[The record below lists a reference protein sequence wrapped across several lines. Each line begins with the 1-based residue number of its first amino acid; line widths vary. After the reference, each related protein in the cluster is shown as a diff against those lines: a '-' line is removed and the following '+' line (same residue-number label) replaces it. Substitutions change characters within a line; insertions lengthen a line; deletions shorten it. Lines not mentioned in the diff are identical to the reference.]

1 MPEDTRAIAD
11 AFDERAKDYS
21 KSDWHQQYADRLVE
35 LAWLQPG
42 QRVLDAGAGTG
53 FAAIAIARRV
63 GPSGHVVAVDI
74 SPGMLEQAWTAIDA
88 AGTPGVE
95 LMQADATDLHPF
107 APATFDAVICSSAIL
122 YMPVEKA
129 LREWHR
135 LLKPHGL
142 VGLSTTRAGS
152 PPAGRLFRECAAA
165 FGVILGDPSA
175 ELGTPER
182 CRTSLEASG
191 FSNVTVVPGEIALSA
206 ADLAMAWASN
216 LRSAAH
222 GAVRAL
228 SPSDQDALRGAYEL
242 ALRRAQEEDA
252 RSFARADV
260 LYAFGRR

>member
-1 MPEDTRAIAD
+1 MTDDTRAIAD
-11 AFDERAKDYS
+11 TFDERAKDYS
-21 KSDWHQQYADRLVE
+21 KSDWHRLYAERLVE

-53 FAAIAIARRV
+53 FATIAMARRV
-63 GPSGHVVAVDI
+63 GPSGHVVAVDV
-74 SPGMLEQAWTAIDA
+74 SPGMLEHARAAIDA

-95 LMQADATDLHPF
+95 LMQADATDLRPF

-142 VGLSTTRAGS
+142 VGLSTMCAGS

-182 CRTSLEASG
+182 CRTALEASG
-191 FSNVTVVPGEIALSA
+191 FSDVTVVPGEVALSA
-206 ADLAMAWASN
+206 ADLATAWASN
-216 LRSAAH
+216 LRSVAH
-222 GAVRAL
+222 GAVRGL
-228 SPSDQDALRGAYEL
+228 SPADQQALRAGYEL
-242 ALRRAQEEDA
+242 ALRRAVAEDA
-252 RSFARADV
+252 GLFARADV

>member
-1 MPEDTRAIAD
+1 MTDDNRAIAD

-21 KSDWHQQYADRLVE
+21 KSDWHRQYAERLVE
-35 LAWLQPG
+35 LAPLQPG

-74 SPGMLEQAWTAIDA
+74 SPGMLEHARTAIEA
-88 AGTPGVE
+88 AGTPAVE
-95 LMQADATDLHPF
+95 LMQADATDLHSF

-142 VGLSTTRAGS
+142 VGFSTTRAGS
-152 PPAGRLFRECAAA
+152 PPGGRLFRECAAA

-175 ELGTPER
+175 ELGTPEL
-182 CRTSLEASG
+182 CRIALEASG
-191 FSNVTVVPGEIALSA
+191 FNTVTVVPGEIALSA
-206 ADLAMAWASN
+206 ADLGMAWASN

-228 SPSDQDALRGAYEL
+228 SPADQDALRARYEQ
-242 ALRRAQEEDA
+242 ALHRADAEDA

-260 LYAFGRR
+260 LYTFGRR